1 MRSTTIP
8 QLSSKK
14 KATIGRTL
22 EIGKMFFIRFS
33 ILSLSLSLFLLI
45 SHKVRTGGKVHITVD
60 NIYPVYRTVATF

>member
-33 ILSLSLSLFLLI
+33 ILSLSLFLLI

>member
-33 ILSLSLSLFLLI
+33 ILSLFLLI